1 MNLIETSKLQKIY
14 LLGDSEVRAID
25 DVSVNINPCEFVAV
39 MGPSGSGKSTFMN
52 VIGCLDEPTSGK
64 YLLDGIDVSKMD
76 RDELAQIRNEKIGF
90 VFQGFNLLSRTSA
103 LENVE
108 VPMLYNNTPPKERGD
123 KARQALKALGLEGR
137 EHHHPNQLSG
147 GQQQRVAIARAL
159 VNDAPLLLA
168 DEPTGNLDT
177 KTSVEIMELFVRLN
191 EEDKITIVLVTHE
204 TNIAAFSKRTIKFLD
219 GKVISDRRTAR

>member
-14 LLGDSEVRAID
+14 VLGDSEVHALD
-25 DVSVNINPCEFVAV
+25 DVSVNINPGEFVAV

-52 VIGCLDEPTSGK
+52 VIGCLDEPTSGN

-177 KTSVEIMELFVRLN
+177 KTGVEIMELFVRLN

>member
-14 LLGDSEVRAID
+14 VLGDSEVHALD
-25 DVSVNINPCEFVAV
+25 DVSVNINPGEFVAV

-108 VPMLYNNTPPKERGD
+108 VPMLYNNTPPKERID
-123 KARQALKALGLEGR
+123 KARKALKALGLEGR

-177 KTSVEIMELFVRLN
+177 KTGVEIMELFVRLN